1 MGAILFEYNA
11 EKFTVNRS
19 FFGYGLHGPKIM
31 PGTNEGIALV
41 IALIISLVV
50 MFLIISTVYFVTLS
64 TSMSGAGKRYATVS
78 EAADGAVEVMRDAIN
93 LMMAGEPVTSLP
105 IADGEP
111 PCLVDSIIEGTA
123 KCTAALILPSAD
135 FFSSYEAKMTVTR
148 LYSTD
153 APGTSIDFLDK
164 KGTAVYYRIN
174 TVVAG
179 PAGTR
184 AETAV
189 LYRYAQ

>member
-19 FFGYGLHGPKIM
+19 LFGYVLHGPKITF
-31 PGTNEGIALV
+31 GTNEGIALV

-78 EAADGAVEVMRDAIN
+78 EAADGAVEVMKDAIN

-105 IADGEP
+105 IADSEP
-111 PCLVDSIIEGTA
+111 PCLIDSIIEGTT
-123 KCTAALILPSAD
+123 KCTAALVLPGAD
-135 FFSSYEAKMTVTR
+135 FSTVYKAEITVHKALLGGCAGNEHR
-148 LYSTD
+148 F
-153 APGTSIDFLDK
+153 PG
-164 KGTAVYYRIN
+164 
-174 TVVAG
+174 
-179 PAGTR
+179 
-184 AETAV
+184 
-189 LYRYAQ
+189 

>member
-1 MGAILFEYNA
+1 MS
-11 EKFTVNRS
+11 RS
-19 FFGYGLHGPKIM
+19 FSGCELYGSKAKIR
-31 PGTNEGIALV
+31 TDDGIALV

-78 EAADGAVEVMRDAIN
+78 EAADGAVEVMKDAIN
-93 LMMAGEPVTSLP
+93 LMMAGEPVDALP
-105 IADGEP
+105 IADSEP

-123 KCTAALILPSAD
+123 KCTACLVLPGAD
-135 FFSSYEAKMTVTR
+135 FSTAYKANITVMR
-148 LYSTD
+148 LYSVD

-164 KGTAVYYRIN
+164 KGTSVYYRIN
-174 TVVAG
+174 TTVTG
-179 PAGTR
+179 PAGTK
-184 AETAV
+184 AETSV